1 MAVDISGLSYFMPI
15 FGFLFVFV
23 IVYALLKKTELL
35 GESSFVNLLIS
46 FIVAIIFAT
55 LSSAQEYVQTVTPW
69 FAVLMIALFFVLIIV
84 GLSQQ
89 KISDIVG
96 KEFALG
102 FVAVLIL
109 IFVIAA
115 IKVFPSVFGNAW
127 SEVTKFVTLQSR
139 IAGGIILLI
148 IAGITAFILSK
159 S

>member
-1 MAVDISGLSYFMPI
+1 MPVDISGLSYFMPI

-35 GESSFVNLLIS
+35 GGSGFVNLLVS
-46 FIVAIIFAT
+46 FIIAIIFAT
-55 LSSAQEYVQTVTPW
+55 MSSAQEYVKTVTPW

-89 KISDIVG
+89 KISDVVG

-102 FVAVLIL
+102 FVAILIL

-115 IKVFPSVFGNAW
+115 IKVFPYVFGNAW
-127 SEVTKFVTLQSR
+127 SEITEFVTLQSR
-139 IAGGIILLI
+139 IAGGIILLV
-148 IAGITAFILSK
+148 IAGITAAVLSK